1 MQVIDSLF
9 STVAKSSSV
18 ADTSTWILEFD
29 EIIIQVFNGGVFA
42 EVDDVYCKKFGI
54 FDWDFYF

>member
-29 EIIIQVFNGGVFA
+29 DIILQVFNGGVFA
-42 EVDDVYCKKFGI
+42 EVDDMYCKKFGI
-54 FDWDFYF
+54 FD